1 MSNNADYPPT
11 IGRMALERTVRYALE
26 EDIGTGDV
34 TTDSTV
40 PVGLWASGAIESNSE
55 GVVAG
60 LPVVHE
66 VYRQLDES
74 VHVEDRV
81 REGDRI
87 VRGDVLA
94 LVTGPARA
102 ILTGER
108 VALNFLQRMCGIAT
122 LTSRFVEAVAGTR
135 VFVTDTRKTTPG
147 LRFLEKYAVRVGG
160 GRNHRMGLSHA
171 VLIKD
176 NHIVAAGG
184 IREAVARATRA
195 TAHTMTVTV
204 ECATLE
210 DVIEALEAGADILL
224 LDNMDVETLT
234 AAARI
239 AAGRAILEASGGVTL
254 DNVAAVAR
262 TGVDC
267 ISVGALTHSAP
278 ALDIRLTL
286 TLGAAA

>member
-1 MSNNADYPPT
+1 
-11 IGRMALERTVRYALE
+11 MALERTVRYALE

>member
-1 MSNNADYPPT
+1 
-11 IGRMALERTVRYALE
+11 MALERTVRYALE

-55 GVVAG
+55 GVAAG

-102 ILTGER
+102 ILSGER

-122 LTSRFVEAVAGTR
+122 LTSRFVEAVAGTH